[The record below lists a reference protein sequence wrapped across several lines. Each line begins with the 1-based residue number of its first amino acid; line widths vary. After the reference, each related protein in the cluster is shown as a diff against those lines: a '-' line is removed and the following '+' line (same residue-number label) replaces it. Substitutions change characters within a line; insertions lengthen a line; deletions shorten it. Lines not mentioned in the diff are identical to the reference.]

1 METKDRIF
9 VVEDDPEIRQLLRD
23 YLEQNGF
30 GAVAC
35 NGGTEMDRKLA
46 ELGKPALIILD
57 LMMPGEDGL
66 SICRRL
72 RATTNIPLLMLT
84 AKADEVDRIVGLEMG
99 ADDYLAKPF
108 NPRELLARVRAIIR
122 RTEAKP
128 PKADHLQIGTLSMDR
143 ALRCVRS
150 ADGNEIVLTSA
161 EFDLLECFVTRPGR
175 ILSRDQLMDWTR
187 GRQSDAFDR
196 TIDVQLSRL
205 RKKIETD
212 GQPMFKTIR
221 NQGYVLIA
229 AVKDR

>member
-9 VVEDDPEIRQLLRD
+9 IVEDDPDIRQLLRD
-23 YLEQNGF
+23 YMEQNGF
-30 GAVAC
+30 DAVAC
-35 NGGTEMDRKLA
+35 NGGAEMDRKLL
-46 ELGKPALIILD
+46 ELGEPSLIILD

-72 RATTNIPLLMLT
+72 RAMTNIPLLMLT

-108 NPRELLARVRAIIR
+108 NPRELLARVRAIMR
-122 RTEAKP
+122 RSVAKSAKTEQLK
-128 PKADHLQIGTLSMDR
+128 LGSLTMDR

-187 GRQSDAFDR
+187 GRPSDAFDR

-205 RKKIETD
+205 RKKVET
-212 GQPMFKTIR
+212 GSEPMFKTIR

-229 AVKDR
+229 AVKDQ

>member
-1 METKDRIF
+1 MEIRDRIF
-9 VVEDDPEIRQLLRD
+9 IVEDDPEIRQLLRD

-30 GAVAC
+30 DAVAC
-35 NGGTEMDRKLA
+35 NGGVEMDRKLR
-46 ELGKPALIILD
+46 ELGEPALIILD

-122 RTEAKP
+122 RSEAKP
-128 PKADHLQIGTLSMDR
+128 AKTEQLQLGSLTMDR
-143 ALRCVRS
+143 ALRCVRA
-150 ADGNEIVLTSA
+150 ADGNEIVLTSS
-161 EFDLLECFVTRPGR
+161 EFDLLDCFVTRPGR

-205 RKKIETD
+205 RKKIET
-212 GQPMFKTIR
+212 GAEPMFKTIR

-229 AVKDR
+229 AVKDQ

>member
-1 METKDRIF
+1 MEKQDRIF
-9 VVEDDPEIRQLLRD
+9 IVEDDPEIRQLLRD

-30 GAVAC
+30 DAVAC

-46 ELGKPALIILD
+46 ELGEPALIVLD

-122 RTEAKP
+122 RAEAKP
-128 PKADHLQIGTLSMDR
+128 AKTDQLQIGALTMDR
-143 ALRCVRS
+143 SMRS
-150 ADGNEIVLTSA
+150 IRAGEGNEIVLTSS

-175 ILSRDQLMDWTR
+175 ILSRDQLMDLTR